1 VKHSFAVI
9 FNLRADPYESFD
21 STADRSA
28 ILQKKSWLE
37 GPVLQVLSQHMESL
51 KAFPPVQR
59 ATTFDISRMME
70 QVQKG
75 AQ

>member
-1 VKHSFAVI
+1 VL

-37 GPVLQVLSQHMESL
+37 GPLLQVLGQHMQTL
-51 KAFPPVQR
+51 QAFPPVQR
-59 ATTFDISRMME
+59 ATSFDLSKALE
-70 QVQKG
+70 QMQKG